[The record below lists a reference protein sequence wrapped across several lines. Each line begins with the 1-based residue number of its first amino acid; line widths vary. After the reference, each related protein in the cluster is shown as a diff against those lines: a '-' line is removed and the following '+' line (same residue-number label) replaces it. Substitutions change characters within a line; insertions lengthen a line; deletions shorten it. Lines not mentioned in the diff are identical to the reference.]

1 MECCGL
7 APPGDMDVDLSL
19 IWTYL
24 YIDIKQMQEDI
35 HKKITG
41 ASNRLILANVQR
53 RLKGSRSF
61 LRIPVIPG

>member
-1 MECCGL
+1 
-7 APPGDMDVDLSL
+7 MDVDLSL